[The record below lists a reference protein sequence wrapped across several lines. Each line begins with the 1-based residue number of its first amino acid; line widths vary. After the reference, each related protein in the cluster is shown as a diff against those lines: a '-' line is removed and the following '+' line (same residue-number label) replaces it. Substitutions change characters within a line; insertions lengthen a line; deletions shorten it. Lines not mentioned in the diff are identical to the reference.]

1 MGRLMVPISSESF
14 HSQIIDITSALKM
27 CASKSSKSEGLLP
40 MSPGLDSAVCVWS
53 YLTFSGICKLRLKPT
68 TEKQMHLS
76 FASEKVMIL
85 QTSQMCAKRYTG
97 LT

>member
-27 CASKSSKSEGLLP
+27 CASKSFKSEGLLP

-68 TEKQMHLS
+68 TEKHMHLS